1 MDFSLTEEQQLF
13 QKTLHEWVDRE
24 VPKSL
29 ARQWEADEFT
39 YPEALWDKMSA
50 LGLHAIG
57 IPEELGGQGGDVVTQ
72 VIVARELARS
82 LGGLTWV
89 WGIPS
94 FCAKAVAAF
103 SPDEVRHELLPDLA
117 NGRARMAISVTE
129 PAGGTDLLGAMTTV
143 AEPVDGGWRIKGQKI
158 WSSGAHAATHLL
170 LLARTDKQAARPAQ
184 GVTAFL
190 VPNPS
195 EGLTIRQIPKLGMRG
210 FGSCEVFLDD
220 VVVPDRFVVG
230 EVGSGWYQMLTTLNN
245 ERILVAATCTG
256 IIDGVLEDA
265 VEYLQQREA
274 FGKTIGHFQSL
285 QHYLADIA
293 IWQREAEL
301 LTYLAAWRQQRNE
314 PCGVESN
321 MAKIVASEH
330 AGRAADLG
338 IQILGGIGYAAE
350 TDMQRYWRDAR
361 LYRIGPITNEM
372 ARNLVAESFGL
383 PRSF

>member
-1 MDFSLTEEQQLF
+1 MDFDLTEEQMLF
-13 QKTLHEWVDRE
+13 RKTLRDWVDRE
-24 VPKSL
+24 IPKSA
-29 ARQWEADEFT
+29 ARQWEMDEFT
-39 YPEALWDKMSA
+39 YPEELWDRMSRM
-50 LGLHAIG
+50 GLHAIG
-57 IPEELGGQGGDVVTQ
+57 IPEEYGGQGGDVITQ

-103 SPDEVRHELLPDLA
+103 ATEEVRAELLPDLVE
-117 NGRARMAISVTE
+117 GKARMAISVTE
-129 PAGGTDLLGAMTTV
+129 PGGGTDLLGAMTTV
-143 AEPVDGGWRIKGQKI
+143 AAPAPGGWRVRGQKI
-158 WSSGAHAATHLL
+158 WSSGAHVATHLL
-170 LLARTDKQAARPAQ
+170 LLARSETGTKKPAE

-195 EGLTIRQIPKLGMRG
+195 EGLTIRQIPKVGMRG
-210 FGSCEVFLDD
+210 FGSCEIFLDD
-220 VVVPDRFVVG
+220 VFVPSRLVVG
-230 EVGSGWYQMLTTLNN
+230 DVGRGWYQMLTTLNN

-265 VEYLQQREA
+265 VEYMKERKA
-274 FGKTIGHFQSL
+274 FGKTIGHFQAL
-285 QHYLADIA
+285 QHYIADIA
-293 IWQREAEL
+293 IWRQEAEL
-301 LTYLAAWRQQRNE
+301 LTYLAAWKQQRNE

-321 MAKIVASEH
+321 MAKIVASEY
-330 AGRAADLG
+330 AGKAADLG
-338 IQILGGIGYAAE
+338 MQILGGMGYAAE

>member
-1 MDFSLTEEQQLF
+1 MDFSLTEEQLLF
-13 QKTLHEWVDRE
+13 QKTLHEWVERE
-24 VPKSL
+24 APKSL
-29 ARQWEADEFT
+29 ARQWEADEFN
-39 YPEALWDKMSA
+39 YPEALWEKMSA
-50 LGLHAIG
+50 FGLHAIG
-57 IPEELGGQGGDVVTQ
+57 IPEEFGGQGGDVITQ
-72 VIVARELARS
+72 VIIARELARS

-103 SPDEVRHELLPDLA
+103 SPDEVRYELLPDLA

-143 AEPVDGGWRIKGQKI
+143 AEPVDGGWRLRGQKI

-220 VVVPDRFVVG
+220 VVVPDRLVVG
-230 EVGSGWYQMLTTLNN
+230 EVGRGWYQMLTTLNN

-265 VEYLQQREA
+265 VEYLKQREA

-285 QHYLADIA
+285 QHYVADIA
-293 IWQREAEL
+293 IWQRESEL

-321 MAKIVASEH
+321 MAKIVASEY
-330 AGRAADLG
+330 ASQAADLG
-338 IQILGGIGYAAE
+338 IQILGGMGYAAE

>member
-1 MDFSLTEEQQLF
+1 MDFSLTDEQQLF
-13 QKTLHEWVDRE
+13 QKTLHAWVERE
-24 VPKSL
+24 APKSL
-29 ARQWEADEFT
+29 ARQWEADELT
-39 YPEALWDKMSA
+39 YPEALWEKMSA

-57 IPEELGGQGGDVVTQ
+57 IPEEFGGQGGDVITQ

-143 AEPVDGGWRIKGQKI
+143 AEPVDGGWRIRGQKI

-170 LLARTDKQAARPAQ
+170 LLARTDKQAVRPAQ

-195 EGLTIRQIPKLGMRG
+195 AGLTIRQIPKVGMRG

-230 EVGSGWYQMLTTLNN
+230 EVGSGWYQMLTALNN

-265 VEYLQQREA
+265 VEHLQQREA

-301 LTYLAAWRQQRNE
+301 LTYLAAWRQQRDE

-330 AGRAADLG
+330 AGKAADLG
-338 IQILGGIGYAAE
+338 IQILGGMGYAAE

>member
-1 MDFSLTEEQQLF
+1 MDFSLTEEQLLF
-13 QKTLHEWVDRE
+13 QKTMHDWVERE
-24 VPKSL
+24 APKSQ
-29 ARQWEADEFT
+29 AREWEADEFN
-39 YPEALWDKMSA
+39 YPEVLWDKMSA
-50 LGLHAIG
+50 FGLHAIG
-57 IPEELGGQGGDVVTQ
+57 IPEEFGGQGGDVITQ

-82 LGGLTWV
+82 LGGLTWM

-103 SPDEVRHELLPDLA
+103 SPDEVRYELLPDLA
-117 NGRARMAISVTE
+117 AGRARMAISVTE

-143 AEPVDGGWRIKGQKI
+143 AEPVDGGWRLRGQKI
-158 WSSGAHAATHLL
+158 WSSGAHVATHLL

-220 VVVPDRFVVG
+220 VFVPDRFVVG
-230 EVGSGWYQMLTTLNN
+230 EVGRGWYQMLTTLNN

-265 VEYLQQREA
+265 VEYLKQREA

-285 QHYLADIA
+285 QHYVADMA

-321 MAKIVASEH
+321 MAKIAASEY
-330 AGRAADLG
+330 AGKAADLG
-338 IQILGGIGYAAE
+338 IQILGGMGYAAE

>member
-1 MDFSLTEEQQLF
+1 MDFELSEEQALF
-13 QKTLHEWVDRE
+13 RKTMHEWVERE
-24 VPKSL
+24 IPKSL
-29 ARQWEADEFT
+29 ARQWEADEFN
-39 YPEALWDKMSA
+39 YPEELWDRMSRMS
-50 LGLHAIG
+50 LHAIG
-57 IPEELGGQGGDVVTQ
+57 IPEEYGGQGGDVITQ

-103 SPDEVRHELLPDLA
+103 ATESIRFELLPNLA
-117 NGRARMAISVTE
+117 EGKARMAISVTE

-143 AEPVDGGWRIKGQKI
+143 AERAPGGWRLRGQKI
-158 WSSGAHAATHLL
+158 WSSGAHAASHLL
-170 LLARTDKQAARPAQ
+170 LLARSEARTTKAAN

-195 EGLTIRQIPKLGMRG
+195 EGLTIRQIPKVGMRG
-210 FGSCEVFLDD
+210 FGSCEIFLDD
-220 VVVPDRFVVG
+220 VFVPGRFVVG
-230 EVGSGWYQMLTTLNN
+230 EEGRGWYQMLTTLNN
-245 ERILVAATCTG
+245 ERILVAATCLG

-265 VEYLQQREA
+265 VEYMKSRSA
-274 FGKTIGHFQSL
+274 FGQTIGHFQSL
-285 QHYLADIA
+285 QHYIADIA
-293 IWQREAEL
+293 IWQQEAEL
-301 LTYLAAWRQQRNE
+301 LTYLAAWKQQRNE

-321 MAKIVASEH
+321 MAKIAASEY
-330 AGRAADLG
+330 AGKAADLG
-338 IQILGGIGYAAE
+338 IQILGGMGYAAE

>member
-1 MDFSLTEEQQLF
+1 MDFSLTEEQLLF
-13 QKTLHEWVDRE
+13 QKTLHDWVDRE
-24 VPKSL
+24 IPKSK
-29 ARQWEADEFT
+29 ARQWEADELH
-39 YPEALWDKMSA
+39 YPEELWQAMSKM
-50 LGLHAIG
+50 GLHAVG
-57 IPEELGGQGGDVVTQ
+57 IPEEWGGQGGDVVTQ

-82 LGGLTWV
+82 LGGLAWV

-94 FCAKAVAAF
+94 FCAKAVATF
-103 SPDEVRHELLPDLA
+103 SPDDVRSELLPALA
-117 NGRARMAISVTE
+117 DGRARMAISVTE

-143 AEPVDGGWRIKGQKI
+143 AEPVPGGWRIRGQKI
-158 WSSGAHAATHLL
+158 WSSGAHVATHLL
-170 LLARTDKQAARPAQ
+170 LLARTEQNRERPAQ

-195 EGLTIRQIPKLGMRG
+195 EGLTIRQIPKVGMRG
-210 FGSCEVFLDD
+210 FGSCEIFLDD
-220 VVVPDRFVVG
+220 VVVPERLVVG
-230 EVGSGWYQMLTTLNN
+230 DVGRGWYQMLATINN

-265 VEYLQQREA
+265 VEYMKNRTA

-285 QHYLADIA
+285 QHYVADIA

-301 LTYLAAWRQQRNE
+301 LTYLAAWKQQRNE

-321 MAKIVASEH
+321 MAKIVASEN
-330 AGRAADLG
+330 AGKAADLG
-338 IQILGGIGYAAE
+338 IQILGGMGYAAE

-361 LYRIGPITNEM
+361 LYRIGPISNEM

>member
-1 MDFSLTEEQQLF
+1 MDFSLTEEQLLF
-13 QKTLHEWVDRE
+13 QKTLHEWVERE
-24 VPKSL
+24 APKSL
-29 ARQWEADEFT
+29 ARQWEADEFN
-39 YPEALWDKMSA
+39 YPEALWEKMSA
-50 LGLHAIG
+50 FGLHAIG
-57 IPEELGGQGGDVVTQ
+57 IPEEFGGQGGDVITQ
-72 VIVARELARS
+72 VIIARELARS

-103 SPDEVRHELLPDLA
+103 SPDEVRYELLPDLA

-143 AEPVDGGWRIKGQKI
+143 AEPVDGGWRLRGQKI

-230 EVGSGWYQMLTTLNN
+230 EVGRGWYQMLTTLNN

-265 VEYLQQREA
+265 VEYLKQREA

-285 QHYLADIA
+285 QHYVADIA
-293 IWQREAEL
+293 IWQRESEL

-321 MAKIVASEH
+321 MAKIVASEY
-330 AGRAADLG
+330 ASQAADLG
-338 IQILGGIGYAAE
+338 IQILGGMGYAAE